1 LAFDPQHSRSQG
13 FNGAEIAKTET
24 THHSVDAL
32 VAYYKS
38 KIAENPKVQFIGVF
52 DHYAHTSRIGGPIV
66 DGMRA
71 AVDIIFCFGFAIPTN
86 MVKVV
91 IASAL
96 AGNKLVLRPYFGAR
110 LQPVTAEI
118 AEHCRTLGIQ
128 FIDTAGNAYLKAEG
142 LYVFV
147 TGQKRKLTD
156 MPAAKNRATTATGMR
171 VVFALLC
178 KPELLN
184 APYRDIAAAAGVA
197 LGTVGWVFYALQN
210 RGHLLIDKRKGR
222 QFVDVRRVI
231 EEWVMNYPVRLKPR
245 LAARRFHAPAADW
258 WKKARFEKGA
268 ALFGGE
274 AAGDI
279 LTKYREPGEVLIYA
293 EGDPARIILDN
304 RLKAAP
310 DGEVEILEKFWN
322 FDLEIKEGKVVP
334 PLLVYAD
341 LMATQDTRNHE
352 VAKLVYER
360 YITNA

>member
-1 LAFDPQHSRSQG
+1 M
-13 FNGAEIAKTET
+13 NTN
-24 THHSVDAL
+24 DA
-32 VAYYKS
+32 YNTQ
-38 KIAENPKVQFIGVF
+38 EE
-52 DHYAHTSRIGGPIV
+52 RIL
-66 DGMRA
+66 MA
-71 AVDIIFCFGFAIPTN
+71 ALE
-86 MVKVV
+86 
-91 IASAL
+91 AL
-96 AGNKLVLRPYFGAR
+96 ARTAGLRGEKELANLAGDRNRALDAVIVLTHERKDYRYAVEIKPIDRVAGLRFVKDQMGNYGLPWLLAAPYI
-110 LQPVTAEI
+110 TAEI

-210 RGHLLIDKRKGR
+210 RGHLLIDKRKKR

-231 EEWVMNYPVRLKPR
+231 EEWVLNYPVRLKPR
-245 LAARRFHAPAADW
+245 LAAQRFHAPAAGW
-258 WKKARFEKGA
+258 WKNARLEKGA

-279 LTKYREPGEVLIYA
+279 LTKYREPGEVIIYA
-293 EGDPARIILDN
+293 EGDPARIIIDN

-322 FDLEIKEGKVVP
+322 FDLELEEGKVVP

-360 YITNA
+360 YIADA